1 MNIEE
6 VAPQVEKKKFEFFPV
21 FIKVSLMAFALISI
35 LVFQKSLSKKKP
47 ARPNVI
53 IPASR

>member
-1 MNIEE
+1 MSVEEIAPNI
-6 VAPQVEKKKFEFFPV
+6 EKKKFEFFPV

-35 LVFQKSLSKKKP
+35 LVFQNTLSKKKP
-47 ARPNVI
+47 TRPNVI